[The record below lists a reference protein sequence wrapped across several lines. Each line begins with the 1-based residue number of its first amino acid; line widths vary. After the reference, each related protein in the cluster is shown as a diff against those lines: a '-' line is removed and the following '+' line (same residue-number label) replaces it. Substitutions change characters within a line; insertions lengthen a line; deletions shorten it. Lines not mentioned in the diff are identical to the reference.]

1 VLARLAE
8 LGIQAP
14 RRVLLVAGL
23 LLVLGGAFGSTA
35 ANHLSSGGFRDP
47 GASSTR
53 AENILQQDFHAGD
66 ANLII
71 EVTSPSG
78 VDGAAARA
86 QGLAVVRAVERSPYA
101 SQVQSYWTAPKEQ
114 AAALRSTDGRSGLV
128 VARIAGDDSQA
139 PARAAAVTE
148 PLTGTHEGVTVLGG
162 GIGNAYQ
169 QVNDQTKHDLAVSES
184 YAIPIT
190 VVVLIWV
197 FGSLVAALLPLAVGI
212 TAIVGTMAILRGL
225 AGVTDVSIYALN
237 MTTAMGLALAIDY
250 SLLIVSRFR
259 EEAGNGAST
268 ADAVRRTMQ
277 TAGRTVTFSALTVGL
292 CLAAMLVFPV
302 YFLRS
307 FAYAGIAVVGLATLA
322 ALVLLPALLAL
333 LGARVNSLDLRA
345 GFRRLFRRP
354 PPVAKA
360 LEQTFWYRF
369 ANAVMRRALPVAV
382 AVTAVLV
389 ILGIPFLQARFNY
402 PDDRVLPHSAQA
414 HQVGDDLRDRF
425 HSNAASTMFVV
436 VPDMGGR
443 SAALGGYAARLSRL
457 ADVTAVTSAAGTY
470 AGGSAVAP
478 ANPSLTGSMTR
489 STAHGRTTYLVVHT
503 STDPQSGAAKD
514 LLSRVEAT
522 PAPWKTLIGG
532 ETADNKDSLDAL
544 AGALPYALLWIAV
557 ALFTVLFLFTGSVVL
572 PLKALV
578 LNTLSLSATFGAMV
592 WVFQDGHLSWL
603 YPDLTTTGYLV
614 PTMPLLMFCV
624 AFGLSMD
631 YEVFLLSRIREAWL
645 ASDRTAADNTRA
657 VAVGLGRTGRIV
669 TAAALLMAIVFASI
683 ATSGISFMM
692 LFGTGLTLAVL
703 MDATVVRGTLVP
715 AYMKLAGRWNWWAP
729 RPLARLHGRFGL
741 SDEPAVGVEPEPSG
755 AH

>member
-1 VLARLAE
+1 VLDRLAE
-8 LGIQAP
+8 LGIRAP

-23 LLVLGGAFGSTA
+23 LLVLGGVFGSTA
-35 ANHLSSGGFRDP
+35 ADHLSSGGFRDP
-47 GASSTR
+47 NAGSTK
-53 AENILQQDFHAGD
+53 AEEILQQDFQAGD

-71 EVTSPSG
+71 EITSPHG
-78 VDGAAARA
+78 VSDAAARA
-86 QGLAVVRAVERSPYA
+86 QGLAVVRAVQRSPYA
-101 SQVQSYWTAPKEQ
+101 SQVASYWTAPKAQ
-114 AAALRSTDGRSGLV
+114 AAALVSKDQESGLV
-128 VARIAGDDSQA
+128 VARISGDDSQA
-139 PARAAAVTE
+139 PERAAALTE
-148 PLTGTHEGVTVLGG
+148 PLTGTHDGVTVIGG

-184 YAIPIT
+184 IAIPIT

-197 FGSLVAALLPLAVGI
+197 FGSLIAALLPLAVGLS
-212 TAIVGTMAILRGL
+212 AIIGTMAILRGL

-250 SLLIVSRFR
+250 SLLVVSRYR
-259 EEAGNGAST
+259 EELGNGMSS

-277 TAGRTVTFSALTVGL
+277 TAGRTVSFSAMTVGL

-307 FAYAGIAVVGLATLA
+307 FAYAGIAVVGLATVA
-322 ALVLLPALLAL
+322 ALVLLPALLTL
-333 LGARVNSLDLRA
+333 LGSRVNSLDLRA
-345 GFRRLFRRP
+345 GIRRLSRRP
-354 PPVAKA
+354 PPVAKP

-382 AVTAVLV
+382 IVTGVLV
-389 ILGIPFLQARFNY
+389 ILGIPFLNAHFNY

-425 HSNAASTMFVV
+425 GSNAASTMFVV
-436 VPDMGGR
+436 APDVGAKPDAVGP
-443 SAALGGYAARLSRL
+443 YAAELSRL
-457 ADVTAVTSAAGTY
+457 ADVTAVSSAAGTY
-470 AGGSAVAP
+470 ADGSAVSP
-478 ANPSLTGSMTR
+478 ADPSMTT
-489 STAHGRTTYLVVHT
+489 STGKGSTTYLVVHT

-522 PAPWKTLIGG
+522 QAPWPTLVGG
-532 ETADNKDSLDAL
+532 ETADNRDSLDAL
-544 AGALPYALLWIAV
+544 AGALPYALIWIAV
-557 ALFTVLFLFTGSVVL
+557 ALFTVLFLFTGSVVV
-572 PLKALV
+572 PLKALL

-592 WVFQDGHLSWL
+592 WIFQEGHLSGL

-645 ASDRTAADNTRA
+645 ASGRTAADNTRA

-715 AYMKLAGRWNWWAP
+715 AYMKLASTWNWWAP
-729 RPLARLHGRFGL
+729 RPLARLHSRIGL
-741 SDEPAVGVEPEPSG
+741 SDEPAEDREPEPTG

>member
-1 VLARLAE
+1 VLARLAD
-8 LGIQAP
+8 LGIAAP
-14 RRVLLVAGL
+14 RRVLVVAGL
-23 LLVLGGAFGSTA
+23 LLVLAGAFGSSA
-35 ANHLSSGGFRDP
+35 ADHLSSGGFQDP
-47 GASSTR
+47 NAASTR
-53 AENILQQDFHAGD
+53 AQDILQKDFQAGD

-71 EVTSPSG
+71 EVTSAAG
-78 VDGAAARA
+78 VDDEVARA
-86 QGLAVVRAVERSPYA
+86 QGLAVVKAVEKSPYA
-101 SQVQSYWTAPKEQ
+101 SQVQSYWTAPKAQ
-114 AAALRSTDGRSGLV
+114 AAALRSTDGNSALV

-139 PARAAAVTE
+139 PERTAALTE
-148 PLTGTHEGVTVLGG
+148 PLTGTHDGVTIAGG
-162 GIGNAYQ
+162 GLGNAYQ
-169 QVNDQTKHDLAVSES
+169 QVNDQTKSDLAIAES
-184 YAIPIT
+184 VAIPIT

-197 FGSLVAALLPLAVGI
+197 FGSLVAALLPLAVGLS
-212 TAIVGTMAILRGL
+212 AIIGTMAILRAL
-225 AGVTDVSIYALN
+225 SGVTDVSIYALN

-250 SLLIVSRFR
+250 SLLIVSRYR
-259 EEAGNGAST
+259 EETGNGSGSA
-268 ADAVRRTMQ
+268 AAVRRTMQ

-292 CLAAMLVFPV
+292 SLAAMLVFPV

-307 FAYAGIAVVGLATLA
+307 FAYAGLAVVGLATLA
-322 ALVLLPALLAL
+322 ALVLLPALLTV
-333 LGARVNSLDLRA
+333 LGSRVDALDLRA
-345 GFRRLFRRP
+345 LARRLFRRP
-354 PPVAKA
+354 PPTPKP

-369 ANAVMRRALPVAV
+369 ATWVMRRALPVAV
-382 AVTAVLV
+382 VVTAALVVLG
-389 ILGIPFLQARFNY
+389 LPFLNAHFGY

-425 HSNAASTMFVV
+425 GSNAASTIFVV
-436 VPDMGGR
+436 APDVADDSG
-443 SAALGGYAARLSRL
+443 AVGGYAATLSRFP
-457 ADVTAVTSAAGTY
+457 DVTGVESSAGSFSDGAAVSP
-470 AGGSAVAP
+470 AVA
-478 ANPSLTGSMTR
+478 SMTKD
-489 STAHGRTTYLVVHT
+489 GTTYLAIHT
-503 STDPQSGAAKD
+503 STDPQSQAAKS
-514 LLSRVEAT
+514 LLSQVEAT
-522 PAPWKTLIGG
+522 PAPWPTLIGG
-532 ETADNKDSLDAL
+532 ETAVNRDSLRALGHALPSAL
-544 AGALPYALLWIAV
+544 AWIVV

-572 PLKALV
+572 PLKALF

-592 WVFQDGHLSWL
+592 WIFQEGHLTGL

-645 ASDRTAADNTRA
+645 ESGRTTADNEHA

-729 RPLARLHGRFGL
+729 RPLARLHQRIGL
-741 SDEPAVGVEPEPSG
+741 SDEAPAPREPEPTG

>member
-8 LGIQAP
+8 LGIRAP
-14 RRVLLVAGL
+14 RRVLLVAGI

-47 GASSTR
+47 GAPSTR

-78 VDGAAARA
+78 VNGSAARV
-86 QGLAVVRAVERSPYA
+86 QGLAVVRAVEKSPFA
-101 SQVQSYWTAPKEQ
+101 SQVLSYWTAPKAQ
-114 AAALRSTDGRSGLV
+114 AAALRSNDGRSGLV

-148 PLTGTHEGVTVLGG
+148 PLTGTHDGVTILGG
-162 GIGNAYQ
+162 GIGNTYQ
-169 QVNDQTKHDLAVSES
+169 QVNDQTKRDLAVSES

-250 SLLIVSRFR
+250 SLLIVSRYR
-259 EEAGNGAST
+259 EEVGNGAAT
-268 ADAVRRTMQ
+268 DDAVRRTMQ
-277 TAGRTVTFSALTVGL
+277 TAGRTVTFSAMTVGL

-333 LGARVNSLDLRA
+333 LGSRVNSLDLRA

-354 PPVAKA
+354 APVAKQ
-360 LEQTFWYRF
+360 LEETFWYRF

-436 VPDMGGR
+436 VPDVGSR
-443 SAALGGYAARLSRL
+443 SAAVGGYAARLSRL

-470 AGGSAVAP
+470 TDGSAVAP
-478 ANPSLTGSMTR
+478 ADPSMTR
-489 STAHGRTTYLVVHT
+489 STGHGSTTYLVVHT

-522 PAPWKTLIGG
+522 SAPWQTLVGG

-592 WVFQDGHLSWL
+592 WIFQDGHLSWL

-645 ASDRTAADNTRA
+645 ASGRTAADNTRA

-741 SDEPAVGVEPEPSG
+741 SDEPAVDVEPEPSG